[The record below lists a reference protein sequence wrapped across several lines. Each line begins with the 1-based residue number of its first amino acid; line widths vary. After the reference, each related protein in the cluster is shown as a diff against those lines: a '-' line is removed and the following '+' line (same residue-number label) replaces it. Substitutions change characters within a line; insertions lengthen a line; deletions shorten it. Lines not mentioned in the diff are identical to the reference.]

1 MLVDVRKFAFVL
13 LAGFACAP
21 CLFAGVIVPSP
32 EIDAATGA
40 AAITLLAGSVLVLR
54 ARRRK

>member
-1 MLVDVRKFAFVL
+1 MQKLATL
-13 LAGFACAP
+13 LLIGFASAP
-21 CLFAGVIVPSP
+21 CLLAGVIVSSP